1 MYDILPFPN
10 MTGTSAE
17 EKISQIYNYLIQ
29 LKETLEFELTNI
41 SPDNLS
47 QDLIEKINSLGSNFQ
62 KNSEEM
68 DEQIQQVASNSC
80 SVYDVVN
87 SPILEAHITKE
98 IKENSITVSDVL
110 ESDGFDKELGDKV
123 MGLNFTV
130 NMETG
135 LLEYTIS

>member
-10 MTGTSAE
+10 MTGTNTE
-17 EKISQIYNYLIQ
+17 EKLAQIFTYLVQ
-29 LKETLEFELTNI
+29 LKEALEFALTNI
-41 SPDNLS
+41 SPENLS
-47 QDLIEKINSLGSNFQ
+47 QDLIDKINSLGSDFS
-62 KNSEEM
+62 KNTEEM
-68 DEQIQQVASNSC
+68 DEQIQQVASKSV

-98 IKENSITVSDVL
+98 IKENSIKVSDVL
-110 ESDGFDKELGDKV
+110 ESDAFDKELGDKV

-135 LLEYTIS
+135 ILEYTIS